1 VRAVRGAGARVPAG
15 AGHTLKPWPRVA
27 RAVARTLQPVPLD
40 GFRVGSLAQGCKLCE
55 EGAKMVLFLSGDCH
69 YTCFY
74 CPVGKARRNQD
85 FVWAD
90 ERKVDPRS
98 PDALERIFD
107 EARAIGAKGTG
118 ITGGDPMYHPER
130 VVQYVRALKQEF
142 GRAHHIHMY
151 TQIDF
156 DPRWL
161 GELADAGLDEIRF
174 HPHPDHWADM
184 ARSWHA
190 RLVPAALATGM
201 DVSIEVPAIPGR
213 EEETLALLTWA
224 DAQGVMH
231 CNLNEFEWSEGNS
244 YNMRVKGFEPA
255 SDENATIRGSRAMAQ
270 SVALRFARRKLAVHY
285 CSSPFKDRVQ
295 LGQRLLRRAR
305 NVAKPWEVIT
315 DDGTLLRGV
324 VEAPVPHEAQ
334 KALMAR
340 FGIPR
345 KLIAVRSGKVEVA
358 PWVLEAI
365 ARDVPWPS
373 YLSEVYPTDDALEV
387 ERTPLN

>member
-1 VRAVRGAGARVPAG
+1 M
-15 AGHTLKPWPRVA
+15 PR
-27 RAVARTLQPVPLD
+27 TIQPVPLD
-40 GFRVGSLAQGCKLCE
+40 GFRVGGLAEGCQLCE
-55 EGAKMVLFLSGDCH
+55 QGAKMVLFVSGDCH

-74 CPVGKARRNQD
+74 CPIGKSRRNQD

-98 PDALERIFD
+98 PDALQRIFD
-107 EARAIGAKGTG
+107 EARSIDAKGTG

-130 VVQYVRALKQEF
+130 VVAYIRALKAEF
-142 GRAHHIHMY
+142 GPRHHIHLY

-156 DPRWL
+156 DARWL
-161 GELADAGLDEIRF
+161 KELEQAGLDEIRF

-184 ARSWHA
+184 AKSWHA
-190 RLVPAALATGM
+190 RLIPLAVKTKM
-201 DVSIEVPAIPGR
+201 EVSIEIPAIPGK
-213 EEETLALLTWA
+213 EDATLALLEWA
-224 DAQGVMH
+224 DGAGVQF
-231 CNLNEFEWSEGNS
+231 CNLNEFEWSEGNG
-244 YNMRVKGFEPA
+244 YNMKVKGFEPD
-255 SDENATIRGSRAMAQ
+255 SDEDATIRGSREMAR

-285 CSSPFKDRVQ
+285 CSSPFKDRIQ
-295 LGQRLLRRAR
+295 LGQRLLRRAK

-334 KALMAR
+334 KDLMER
-340 FGIPR
+340 FHIPR

-365 ARDVPWPS
+365 AKDVPWPC
-373 YLSEVYPTDDALEV
+373 YFSEVYPTDDALEV